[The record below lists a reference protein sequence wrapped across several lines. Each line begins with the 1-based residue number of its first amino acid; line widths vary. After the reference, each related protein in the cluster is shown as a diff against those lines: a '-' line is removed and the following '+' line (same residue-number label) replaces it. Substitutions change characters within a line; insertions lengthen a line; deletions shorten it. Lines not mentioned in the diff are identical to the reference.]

1 MSEHVKRKPVVVV
14 VDDEE
19 GDRDVIEAILSDDY
33 EVIPCATGE
42 AAIRTLESHPTAI
55 VLCDQ
60 RMPGLTGDEVVT
72 RIRVLYPDT
81 VRILVTAY
89 TDAAVVIRALND
101 GGIFAHLEKPFDP
114 DALRAL
120 VGKAR
125 RFREIAIEN
134 QRLLAEIRRLKSQ
147 VDEIVRTGSLTAGDS
162 EGGGLEMSDDLTALY
177 NPRFLRLKIQ
187 EEQQRVLRY
196 GNPLS
201 ILLVDVDDFRTV
213 NEAHGAEVGDR
224 VLRQVGGVLRRWS
237 RAVDFVARVGGDAG
251 DREGGG
257 RVGGPIRPRVGSAD
271 GPPDRFLVL
280 SPNTLEPG
288 ALILAERLR
297 RAVVEMVMEPE
308 AGRTLKVTVSIGAAT
323 CEGKEGPLLDEV
335 IRRTEQAVVWAKK
348 LGKNRVVTWSEL
360 KEILVSRPQSR
371 FVSRQNTGGD
381 S

>member
-1 MSEHVKRKPVVVV
+1 MSEHVQRKPVVVV

-19 GDRDVIEAILSDDY
+19 GDRDVIEAILSDDH

-42 AAIRTLESHPTAI
+42 AALRTLESHPTAI

-101 GGIFAHLEKPFDP
+101 GGIFAYLEKPFDP

-125 RFREIAIEN
+125 KFQEIAIEN
-134 QRLLAEIRRLKSQ
+134 RRLLAEIRRLKSQ
-147 VDEIVRTGSLTAGDS
+147 VDAIVRTGSLAAGDS
-162 EGGGLEMSDDLTALY
+162 EDGGLAMSDDLTALY

-201 ILLVDVDDFRTV
+201 ILLVDVDDFREV
-213 NEAHGAEVGDR
+213 NRAHGSEVGDR

-237 RAVDFVARVGGDAG
+237 RGVDFVARVGGDAG

-257 RVGGPIRPRVGSAD
+257 RSAG

-308 AGRTLKVTVSIGAAT
+308 AGRTLQVTVSIGAAT

-335 IRRTEQAVVWAKK
+335 IRRTEQAVAWAKK

-371 FVSRQNTGGD
+371 FVSRRDAGGN